1 MFNPT
6 DEQVAILEAY
16 RTGGDMVVEAGAG
29 CGKSRVLR
37 MLAESDPHVRMQYC
51 AFNKAIVQEATEA
64 MPFNVTCNTVHSLA
78 FRSAGTPFARR
89 LNSARMPGREL
100 ARRLGVT
107 GLKVGEKWLSD
118 AYLASLATR
127 GVVRFCQSADPEP
140 GQHHIP
146 YVDGIDE
153 PEDGRRGMRY
163 NRLLRNYLTP
173 FLFKVWGDA
182 IDTGGQ
188 LPYRH
193 DYYVKLAQLR
203 GMTIAAD
210 VVAIDEAQDIS
221 PVFASLVE
229 QQKAHA
235 QIVAAGDSSQAINGF
250 TGAIDFLQRLEA
262 QHHLMLGQSF
272 RFGPEIAGLANR
284 MLALLPTDLRL
295 RGLASILSRIGP
307 VDQPDAYLYRTNA
320 GAVATLI
327 HLMNTGV
334 SAHLVGGAADVM
346 SFARG
351 AADLIDGGRTSHQE
365 LACFESWMEVQEYVK
380 TDAMGDEI
388 KLLVSLIDRFGPST
402 IMTALDRMPGE
413 KTAKVILS
421 TVHKSKG
428 REFPTVKLGG
438 DFPLDLGL
446 MQDEEIRLMYVAVTR
461 ARLVLDKTLAGC
473 LSEESMVSAEQ
484 VTALAA

>member
-1 MFNPT
+1 M
-6 DEQVAILEAY
+6 
-16 RTGGDMVVEAGAG
+16 
-29 CGKSRVLR
+29 
-37 MLAESDPHVRMQYC
+37 
-51 AFNKAIVQEATEA
+51 
-64 MPFNVTCNTVHSLA
+64 
-78 FRSAGTPFARR
+78 
-89 LNSARMPGREL
+89 
-100 ARRLGVT
+100 
-107 GLKVGEKWLSD
+107 
-118 AYLASLATR
+118 
-127 GVVRFCQSADPEP
+127 RFCQSADPEP
-140 GQHHIP
+140 SQHHIP

-163 NRLLRNYLTP
+163 NRLLRSYLAP
-173 FLFKVWGDA
+173 FLLKVWEDA

-295 RGLASILSRIGP
+295 RGLASIPSRIGP

-351 AADLIDGGRTSHQE
+351 ASDLIDGRRTSHQE

-413 KTAKVILS
+413 KTAKVVLS

-461 ARLVLDKTLAGC
+461 ARLALDKTLVGC
-473 LSEESMVSAEQ
+473 LSEESMAVAQVSKAS
-484 VTALAA
+484 AIAAQAPLLVAA